1 MTQSEM
7 NAASE
12 RLFNIGKDL
21 FTNLAIKDTLYI
33 NEERKQI
40 DGDFTAEPFKVHLKL
55 SVYPEN
61 GIMTIFSVLP
71 FDIPQTK
78 TSDFAK
84 LICSI
89 NYNDFYAGN
98 YDYDSDRGKVVF
110 RLAILYRNS
119 IISRELME
127 EGIKYSIST
136 VAKYNDRLFEAA
148 RDV

>member
-78 TSDFAK
+78 ASDFAK
-84 LICSI
+84 MICSI